1 MLAAA
6 ADAAAGGAEHLPAP
20 ASAEAAAGELLP
32 TPAPSRARWW
42 VLFLTCLMSAM
53 QCAQW
58 SWPGPIA
65 GSLQALY
72 GLDAAAI
79 QLLLNWG
86 PIMYLATSLP
96 YAWAMRRSPAGLRGA
111 IFTGIALTA
120 TSTLLR
126 LACRGP
132 GAGSQA
138 LTVSLILNAAA
149 GPPAMTSVTMLCELW
164 FSPSE
169 RATATAVAVESN
181 VLDFTMAF
189 IAGPILKKTSWAAKR
204 NMLPFSR
211 LMCVIHALGPR

>member
-1 MLAAA
+1 MLAA

-20 ASAEAAAGELLP
+20 ASAEAAAGRELLP

-120 TSTLLR
+120 ASALLR

-138 LTVSLILNAAA
+138 ALTVSLILNAAA
-149 GPPAMTSVTMLCELW
+149 GACHGIGDDAL
-164 FSPSE
+164 
-169 RATATAVAVESN
+169 RAVVFAVGARDGDGRGRRVQRARFHDGLYCRADLEEN
-181 VLDFTMAF
+181 VLGSKKKYVAF
-189 IAGPILKKTSWAAKR
+189 L
-204 NMLPFSR
+204 
-211 LMCVIHALGPR
+211 